1 MLTAGQLQP
10 AQRDGA
16 AALVIAS
23 EKAVEE
29 HGADADCAHCGRLV
43 GRWRIVGALSKRRFP
58 PCASSS
64 KKTGHAVEDFDLV
77 ENNEA
82 FALNSVLFNKVL
94 QIPHDKMNVY
104 GGGIALGHP
113 IGCTGARLIVTLLT
127 GLLQRD
133 GKLGLASLCHGTGG
147 GTAVAVELV

>member
-1 MLTAGQLQP
+1 MRKLA
-10 AQRDGA
+10 
-16 AALVIAS
+16 
-23 EKAVEE
+23 E
-29 HGADADCAHCGRLV
+29 
-43 GRWRIVGALSKRRFP
+43 
-58 PCASSS
+58 
-64 KKTGHAVEDFDLV
+64 KTGHAVEDFDLV

-94 QIPHDKMNVY
+94 QIPYDKMNVY

-127 GLLQRD
+127 GLQKEG

-147 GTAVAVELV
+147 GTAMAVELV